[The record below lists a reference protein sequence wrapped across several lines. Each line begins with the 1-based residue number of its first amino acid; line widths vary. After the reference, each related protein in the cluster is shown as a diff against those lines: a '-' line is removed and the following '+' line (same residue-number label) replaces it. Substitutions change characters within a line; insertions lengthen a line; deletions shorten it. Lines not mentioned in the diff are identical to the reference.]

1 METKREVN
9 KKQVGILSMQRIK
22 NYGSFLQAYGL
33 KKMIE
38 SLGHTVEFVDYHI
51 EDSIVQDSVKESGLK
66 RKLNKGLD
74 VLKDDA
80 KLSHKLQYI
89 IHKKNFD
96 KKYFNV
102 LGMSEEPNYT
112 PKLDTLVIG
121 SDEVFNCIQKNANVG
136 YSLELFGKDNNA
148 ERLISYAASFGN
160 TTIEKLENYNKKDEI
175 GELLSKFNAISVRDS
190 NSGSIVKK
198 LTNVEVNYNLDP
210 VLMYDYMNECKEI
223 PEINVKEKYM
233 IVYAYNGRISKDE
246 SEYIKKFAK
255 DRKLKIYSIG
265 GAQSCADKFI
275 DCSPFEVLA
284 YFKNAEL
291 VVTDTFHGSIF
302 SIITKRNFVTLVR
315 KSVGNN
321 YGNEEKLTD
330 LLKRLS
336 LENRITYDVRNID
349 TILENKINYVKVD
362 NILKAERINTLKYLE
377 KEV

>member
-1 METKREVN
+1 MEMRKEEN
-9 KKQVGILSMQRIK
+9 KKHVGILSMQRIK

-51 EDSIVQDSVKESGLK
+51 EDSIVKDTVEESGLK

-80 KLSHKLQYI
+80 KLSHKVQYI
-89 IHKKNFD
+89 VHKKNFD

-102 LGMSEEPNYT
+102 LGMTEEPNYT

-160 TTIEKLENYNKKDEI
+160 TTIEKLENYNKIDEI
-175 GELLSKFNAISVRDS
+175 GGLLNKFDAISVRDS
-190 NSGSIVKK
+190 NSGSIVEK
-198 LTNVEVNYNLDP
+198 LTDIEVNYNLDP

-223 PEINVKEKYM
+223 PEIDVKEKYM
-233 IVYAYNGRISKDE
+233 IVYAYNGRIAKEE

-275 DCSPFEVLA
+275 DCRPFEVLA

-336 LENRITYDVRNID
+336 LENRITYDVIK
-349 TILENKINYVKVD
+349 IEEKINRQIDYTKT
-362 NILKAERINTLKYLE
+362 NEILE
-377 KEV
+377 KERISTINFLENNL